1 MKLVNYKLQNQI
13 EYLSDE
19 KTNSFFKE
27 YLQGILEDKAK
38 PYYQRADYIGLS
50 LNEIKNK
57 IDTLTSDISDLQNL
71 KKKLSNALEIAKIQ
85 VAEIFALNGIDRI
98 DGNIISSL
106 TITNSTS
113 KTKDEIIIKN
123 EDALINLGYVKFS
136 VDIEAIEKALQT
148 KEGKKELNK
157 LVQITPI
164 TVTTPAKVKVNLKK
178 NSISK
183 SDSSTNYINSI
194 PIETD
199 EILVIEQEIKN
210 ENLSNNQSEKL
221 LA

>member
-123 EDALINLGYVKFS
+123 ENALINLGYVKFS

-183 SDSSTNYINSI
+183 SDSSTNYVNSI

-221 LA
+221 VA